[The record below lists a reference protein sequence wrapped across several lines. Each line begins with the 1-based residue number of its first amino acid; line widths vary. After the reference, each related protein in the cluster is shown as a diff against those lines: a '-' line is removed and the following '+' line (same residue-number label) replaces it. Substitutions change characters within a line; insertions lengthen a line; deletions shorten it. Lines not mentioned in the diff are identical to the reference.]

1 MLNLAEPRTNQRAMC
16 NAPKQ
21 DLRAWLAQMQEAG
34 ELVTVTGADREEE
47 IGGIVDIYQRTMG
60 APAVMFEAIPGFPAR
75 HRVVANILTSVRRIN
90 LTLGLP
96 ADGGEMD
103 LVRYWRN
110 YMKNTETIPPVTVA
124 RGPLMENTAT

>member
-1 MLNLAEPRTNQRAMC
+1 MLNLAEPRTNQRAMR

-21 DLRAWLAQMQEAG
+21 DLRAWLTLMQEAG
-34 ELVTVTGADREEE
+34 ELVTVKGAEREEE
-47 IGGIVDIYQRTMG
+47 IGGIVDIYQRPMG
-60 APAVMFEAIPGFPAR
+60 APAVMFEAIPGFPPQ

-96 ADGGEMD
+96 ANTSEMD

-110 YMKNTETIPPVTVA
+110 YMKNPETIPPVTVES
-124 RGPLMENTAT
+124 GPV

>member
-1 MLNLAEPRTNQRAMC
+1 MLNTTTPRTAERTMR

-34 ELVTVTGADREEE
+34 ELVTVAGADRDEE

-60 APAVMFEAIPGFPAR
+60 APAVMFESIPGFPAG

-96 ADGGEMD
+96 ADASEMD
-103 LVRYWRN
+103 LVRYWRH
-110 YMKNTETIPPVTVA
+110 YMKNPETIPPVTVDG
-124 RGPLMENTAT
+124 GPLFENG